1 MSDTKKDLQRRV
13 TVRLEKERF
22 EKISSLVKRKLY
34 RDISDFLRTS
44 VELLLFWENEIELD
58 QINDS

>member
-1 MSDTKKDLQRRV
+1 MSNTKKDLQRRV

-34 RDISDFLRTS
+34 RDISDFLHK
-44 VELLLFWENEIELD
+44 
-58 QINDS
+58 